1 MSGGK
6 RKQSIQSED
15 GTVYKYCRFELQS
28 ENIENEWN
36 LPTQLASYVNKYMLT
51 HVSEKDIHEK
61 ILATNSIPYNVKG
74 I

>member
-1 MSGGK
+1 M
-6 RKQSIQSED
+6 
-15 GTVYKYCRFELQS
+15 VLYL
-28 ENIENEWN
+28 NIVDLSYNLKTENEWN
-36 LPTQLASYVNKYMLT
+36 LTTQLASYVNKYMLT